1 MRIIGGKHRGTKLY
15 TLEGIDTRPTLDR
28 VKEPLFSIIQQE
40 VPGAVVLDLFAG
52 SGALGLEAV
61 SRGAKEAILCD
72 QSVKAIHIIEQNV
85 DKLQEKSNVRLLQKD
100 YKKALEILKQEKRK
114 FDIVFLDPPYRT
126 DFASKAAQKIVQ
138 DELLNQEG
146 IIIVETDCKDAVK
159 AQINEL
165 GCLEIYDERKYGRAN
180 LIFMKQRM

>member
-1 MRIIGGKHRGTKLY
+1 M
-15 TLEGIDTRPTLDR
+15 
-28 VKEPLFSIIQQE
+28 
-40 VPGAVVLDLFAG
+40 
-52 SGALGLEAV
+52 
-61 SRGAKEAILCD
+61 CD

>member
-1 MRIIGGKHRGTKLY
+1 MRIISGKHRGAKLF
-15 TLEGIDTRPTLDR
+15 TLDGRDTRPTLDR
-28 VKEPLFSIIQQE
+28 VKESLFSILSFDLPEATI
-40 VPGAVVLDLFAG
+40 LDLFAG
-52 SGALGLEAV
+52 SGALGLEAL
-61 SRGAKEAILCD
+61 SRGAKDAVLCD
-72 QSVKAIHIIEQNV
+72 KSAKAIHIIEQNV

>member
-126 DFASKAAQKIVQ
+126 DFASKAAKKIVQ